1 MKRNV
6 GRKFTVADSL
16 ILVGATAVGLAASRA
31 ITPGELTFQMVWES
45 ATNPPQGV
53 WSLLSI
59 AQFTAELSSFAV
71 VPSLA
76 TWTVACLLLRLT
88 RPRPPWRR
96 LSRQPGGMACLIAT
110 AAIGFTAAI
119 SGIARLTGSETYND
133 LAWLGWQIM

>member
-1 MKRNV
+1 MILMHTDV
-6 GRKFTVADSL
+6 GRKFRVSDGLALVA
-16 ILVGATAVGLAASRA
+16 ATAVGLAASRA
-31 ITPGELTFQMVWES
+31 ITPDELTPERIWEF

-53 WSLLSI
+53 WSLLFI

-110 AAIGFTAAI
+110 VAIGFTAAI
-119 SGIARLTGSETYND
+119 SVI
-133 LAWLGWQIM
+133 

>member
-31 ITPGELTFQMVWES
+31 ITPGELTFQVVWES
-45 ATNPPQGV
+45 ATNPPQGA
-53 WSLLSI
+53 WSFRFI
-59 AQFTAELSSFAV
+59 AQSVAELSTVAV
-71 VPSLA
+71 IPSLA

-88 RPRPPWRR
+88 RSRPPWRR

-110 AAIGFTAAI
+110 VAI
-119 SGIARLTGSETYND
+119 
-133 LAWLGWQIM
+133 